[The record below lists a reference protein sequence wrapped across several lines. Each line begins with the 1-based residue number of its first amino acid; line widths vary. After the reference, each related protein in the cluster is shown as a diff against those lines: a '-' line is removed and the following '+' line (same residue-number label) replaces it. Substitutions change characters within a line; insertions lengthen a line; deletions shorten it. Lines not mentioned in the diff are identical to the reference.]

1 MRHQKVTR
9 MVLAAMFAAITAVAS
24 QIIFPL
30 GFTPV
35 PFSCAMIAIY
45 LCGALLD
52 PRTAFLSQLAYLLAG
67 AAGAPVFS
75 YFSGGLHKLAGPTGG
90 YLFVYPLMALAVS
103 AVTRRWGR
111 GFFKYCAAMTMALAL
126 CYAVGTAWFMF
137 VSGTG
142 LAASLVACVAP
153 FVPMDAVKILLSAAL
168 ASALSRALGKARLLG
183 TGI

>member
-52 PRTAFLSQLAYLLAG
+52 PRTAFFSQLAYLLAG

-90 YLFVYPLMALAVS
+90 YLFV
-103 AVTRRWGR
+103 
-111 GFFKYCAAMTMALAL
+111 
-126 CYAVGTAWFMF
+126 
-137 VSGTG
+137 
-142 LAASLVACVAP
+142 
-153 FVPMDAVKILLSAAL
+153 
-168 ASALSRALGKARLLG
+168 
-183 TGI
+183 

>member
-52 PRTAFLSQLAYLLAG
+52 PRTAFFSQLAYLLAG

-75 YFSGGLHKLAGPTGG
+75 YFSGGLAQARRAHGGLPLRLSAHGAGGFGRHTPLGARLLQILRRDDDGARTLLRGGNRVVHVCVEHRARRLAG
-90 YLFVYPLMALAVS
+90 
-103 AVTRRWGR
+103 GR
-111 GFFKYCAAMTMALAL
+111 VAA
-126 CYAVGTAWFMF
+126 
-137 VSGTG
+137 
-142 LAASLVACVAP
+142 

>member
-52 PRTAFLSQLAYLLAG
+52 PRTAFFSQLAYLLAG

-111 GFFKYCAAMTMALAL
+111 GFFKYCAAMTMAARTLL
-126 CYAVGTAWFMF
+126 RGGNRVVHVCVEHR
-137 VSGTG
+137 

>member
-1 MRHQKVTR
+1 MRPGHAGQ
-9 MVLAAMFAAITAVAS
+9 
-24 QIIFPL
+24 PL
-30 GFTPV
+30 PG
-35 PFSCAMIAIY
+35 A
-45 LCGALLD
+45 LCGEGAAGAGW
-52 PRTAFLSQLAYLLAG
+52 PWGLAG

-137 VSGTG
+137 VSNTG